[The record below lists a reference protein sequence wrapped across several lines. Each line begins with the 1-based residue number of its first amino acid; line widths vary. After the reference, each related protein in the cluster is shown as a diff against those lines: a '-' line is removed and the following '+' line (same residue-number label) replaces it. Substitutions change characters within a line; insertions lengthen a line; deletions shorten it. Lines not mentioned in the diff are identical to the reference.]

1 MAIFGKRDAKVNL
14 VATPAKTKEV
24 AVAGK
29 PSNGG
34 GSSNPFAQKRVPIS
48 TEELKKL
55 KEAEEHTGL
64 GATPAAK
71 GGAASFL
78 GALKV
83 SAKELTKSTA
93 RLTTLRTIDESFK
106 NIISRVVPPINS
118 EYKWLTKIPFI
129 GKKLAAHIQEKQAT
143 YIAQGVYIA
152 GFITFAKLAG
162 DIDEQAIYEEFGKE
176 ALLEARLKTDKYAN
190 LAKGLQEIISLQASG
205 SLVEVGSE
213 LFNKLEKEFAKG
225 SKLADDLANIASK
238 DA

>member
-1 MAIFGKRDAKVNL
+1 MAIFGKRDTKVNL
-14 VATPAKTKEV
+14 VATPAKTKSV
-24 AVAGK
+24 TVTGK

-34 GSSNPFAQKRVPIS
+34 GSVNPFAQKRVELS
-48 TEELKKL
+48 TEELKKI
-55 KEAEEHTGL
+55 KEAKEHTGL

-71 GGAASFL
+71 GGAATLL
-78 GALKV
+78 GTLKV

-93 RLTTLRTIDESFK
+93 RLTALRGIDESFK
-106 NIISRVVPPINS
+106 NIISKVVPPINS
-118 EYKWLTKIPFI
+118 EYKWLTKVPFI

-162 DIDEQAIYEEFGKE
+162 DVDEQAILAEFGE
-176 ALLEARLKTDKYAN
+176 EGVIESRLKTDKYAN

-205 SLVEVGSE
+205 SLVEAGGE

-225 SKLADDLANIASK
+225 SKLADDLADIAAK
-238 DA
+238 AV